1 MDVDL
6 QAVLDA
12 LRTHEVELRRLGVQ
26 HAGVFGSLVR
36 GEAHPGSDIDILID
50 LDPDR
55 PIGVFGYARLK
66 LYIGDLLS
74 GATDVVNR
82 RKLKPLLR
90 DNILRECVNAF

>member
-1 MDVDL
+1 VDVDL

-12 LRTHEVELRRLGVQ
+12 LKAHEVELRRLGVQ
-26 HAGVFGSLVR
+26 HAAVFGSLVR

-50 LDPDR
+50 LDPDQ

-66 LYIGDLLS
+66 LDIDNLLG

-82 RKLKPLLR
+82 SKLKPLLR

>member
-12 LRTHEVELRRLGVQ
+12 LRTHEVEVRRLGVQ
-26 HAGVFGSLVR
+26 HASVFGSLVR

-66 LYIGDLLS
+66 LYICDLLS

-82 RKLKPLLR
+82 SKLKPLLR